1 MIKPIAVGALACLA
15 LIAASPI
22 AASSTESHLS
32 NRESIQIDSI
42 LEGLQPRAL
51 GPTVFGGR
59 VSNIAVVESD
69 PRIFYVAAAS
79 GGLWRTTSGG
89 TSFEPIFDRENTVA
103 LGAVRVHP
111 QNPDII
117 WVGTGEQ
124 NNRNSSSWGDGVY
137 KSTDGGDTWTHM
149 GLRDSKH
156 ISSMLLHPTNPDIV
170 YVGALGHLWG
180 ENDERGLYKTTDGGQ
195 TWERILFV
203 DSKTGV
209 IDMVM
214 DPRDPNK
221 FVVAMYERM
230 RYPYRWES
238 GGPGSG
244 LYKTEDGGQTWTRP
258 TGLPDTDIGRIG
270 LNVFLGNPDVLVATV
285 ENREEGGV
293 YKSRDNGASWE
304 RINRLNPR
312 PFYFS
317 KLAVDPNDENRM
329 YVLGIQFHFS
339 DDAGETFRNMTMAIH
354 VDHHAIWINPN
365 DSNHIIIGNDGGIA
379 QTRDRGLTW
388 EFNNSIPIGQYYAI
402 GFDMRKPYY
411 VYGGLQ
417 DNGSWGGPTQHNRG
431 SVIYSDWYL
440 LSGGDGFYVEVD
452 PTDWRIVYSESQGGA
467 LRRLNQQTGE
477 VRGIRPQ
484 PPQGERY
491 RFNWNSPVQI
501 SPHNNRTIYFGG
513 NKLFKSTDRG
523 DNWTEIS
530 EDLSYAEPEKMNP
543 RGGVTPEDTG
553 AERYGTITTLAESP
567 VARGLIWV
575 GTDDGRLWYTRD
587 DGTNWTEV
595 TENLPN
601 VPMYTYVSRVHPSA
615 HVEGRCY
622 VTLDGHRNNDYK
634 PYVFVTED
642 FGATWTDLANGLMD
656 NESSYVIRE
665 GVQNPNFLVL
675 GTELSLYMS
684 LDRGASWTRYR
695 TADYPTVRVDDIK
708 IHPRELDIIVGTH
721 GRSIYIIP
729 GAPMEQLTPDALES
743 PMFLCKPTN
752 VYLLGFRP
760 GSWFEGD
767 RIWRSPNTQPAG
779 YIYYHLREEQ
789 SGRAEVEILNA
800 EGTRVAELNG
810 NTDAGLN
817 MIRWVPTGRN
827 AVPPGTY
834 TVKLTVG
841 DLTSETTITV
851 EDVSDRD

>member
-1 MIKPIAVGALACLA
+1 MIKTIVVGALSCFAMATTLVLA
-15 LIAASPI
+15 TPLLE
-22 AASSTESHLS
+22 TDRTS
-32 NRESIQIDSI
+32 NPTQRIDSI
-42 LEGLQPRAL
+42 LEALQPRAL

-79 GGLWRTTSGG
+79 GGLWKTVNGG
-89 TSFEPIFDRENTVA
+89 MTFTPIFDRERTVA
-103 LGAVRVHP
+103 LGVVRVN
-111 QNPDII
+111 QANPDII
-117 WVGTGEQ
+117 WLGTGEQ

-137 KSTDGGDTWTHM
+137 KSTDGGETWTNM
-149 GLRDSKH
+149 GLRETRH
-156 ISSMLLHPTNPDIV
+156 IGSILLHPTNPDIV

-180 ENDERGLYKTTDGGQ
+180 ENDERGLYKTTNGGQ
-195 TWERILFV
+195 TWERVLFV

-244 LYKTEDGGQTWTRP
+244 LYKTEDGGATWTRP

-285 ENREEGGV
+285 ENREAGGV

-304 RINRLNPR
+304 RINSLNPR

-317 KLAVDPNDENRM
+317 KLAVDPKDENRM
-329 YVLGIQFHFS
+329 YVLGVQFHFS

-365 DSNHIIIGNDGGIA
+365 DPNHIINGNDGGVA

-388 EFNNSIPIGQYYAI
+388 EHINNLPIGQFYAV
-402 GFDMRKPYY
+402 GYDMRKPYY

-431 SVIYSDWYL
+431 SVNYSDWYL
-440 LSGGDGFYVEVD
+440 VSGGDGFYVEVD
-452 PTDWRIVYSESQGGA
+452 PTDWRTVYSESQGGA

-501 SPHNNRTIYFGG
+501 SPHNSSTIYFGG
-513 NKLFKSTDRG
+513 NKLFKSINKG
-523 DNWTEIS
+523 DDWQILS
-530 EDLSYAEPEKMNP
+530 DDLSYAEEEKLNP

-567 VARGLIWV
+567 VARGLLWV
-575 GTDDGRLWYTRD
+575 GTDDGRLWVTRD
-587 DGTNWTEV
+587 DGANWTE
-595 TENLPN
+595 TTSNLPD

-622 VTLDGHRNNDYK
+622 VTLDGHRNNDYQ

-642 FGATWTDLANGLMD
+642 FGQTWIDLANGLIED
-656 NESSYVIRE
+656 ESSYVIRE
-665 GVQNPNFLVL
+665 GRLNPNLLIL
-675 GTELSLYMS
+675 GTELSLYFS
-684 LDRGASWTRYR
+684 LDRGQTWTRYE

-708 IHPRELDIIVGTH
+708 IHPRELDVIVATH
-721 GRSIYIIP
+721 GRSFYIIP
-729 GAPMEQLTPDALES
+729 GAPLEQLTPSALEES
-743 PMFLCKPTN
+743 VFLCKPSN

-760 GSWFEGD
+760 GSWFGGD
-767 RIWRSPNTQPAG
+767 RVWSSPNTQPAG
-779 YIYYHLREEQ
+779 YIYYHLKDAQE
-789 SGRAEVEILNA
+789 GRAEVQILNS
-800 EGTRVAELNG
+800 EGTVVGELNG
-810 NTDAGLN
+810 NANAGLN
-817 MIRWVPTGRN
+817 MIRWLPTGRN
-827 AVPPGTY
+827 AVPAGTY
-834 TVKLTVG
+834 TIKLTVG
-841 DLTSETTITV
+841 GIEKETMITV